1 MRALKLGAA
10 TLVLVVVAVPACVDS
25 ASAPVGPESGPA
37 TRAPA
42 APLLQDIPP
51 DVGVSQGFHVTL
63 LSGLSSFPDD
73 VAATFRIKLDGRATT
88 VAHARDA
95 SLVIFLE
102 ATFAEGGSNGWHTH
116 PSPGMFA
123 VRSGRVGLINANDCV
138 VRIYEA
144 GQAFMDPGQGNVHV
158 AFNALPEGEG
168 ESVIVGGFLG
178 VPPGEP
184 VSTPAPDP
192 GC

>member
-1 MRALKLGAA
+1 MHTPKLGAA
-10 TLVLVVVAVPACVDS
+10 TLLLLVSVSGCQDS
-25 ASAPVGPESGPA
+25 AATPVDPEVASP
-37 TRAPA
+37 TPVA
-42 APLLQDIPP
+42 AASLSQAIPLNI
-51 DVGVSQGFHVTL
+51 GERQGFEVRP
-63 LSGLSSFPDD
+63 LSGRSTFPDD
-73 VAATFRIKLDGRATT
+73 IAATLRIKLDGRATT
-88 VAHARDA
+88 VAQVPDL
-95 SLVIFLE
+95 SQVIFLE

-116 PSPGMFA
+116 PGPGMFA

-144 GQAFMDPGQGNVHV
+144 GQAFMDPSGGNVHV
-158 AFNALPEGEG
+158 AFNALPAGEG
-168 ESVIVGGFLG
+168 ESVIVGGFIG